1 MSSTLERLWDCI
13 IEVHRDPTRWEYAD
27 EVMDALGEVPRGT
40 PAFIK
45 RLNGYLK
52 DCDVSNRVPM
62 IGELKGDGHDHSSAH
77 QAQAK
82 ALGLAMNRLFEA
94 IHEEPEKASLV
105 VPPEYFQR
113 REMDRLSAMRESFEA
128 EAREMYGD
136 ATSIGVGDYEPPTWD
151 DTHEALLESP
161 GLLDMLIQWGDAQ
174 VKDMPDVWMAVWLGL
189 ASVHA
194 PPIRQGAQVHHP
206 QCDILLIGEIST
218 AKSGILGLV
227 SDVTPRGLFKTNFTP
242 VAFTGRIDKEGD
254 FQPGI
259 AYRANGGVLCV
270 DELDKLLI
278 RYPILDGLIRTAQTE
293 HRVQHSTALGEV
305 DYQAAFGLFAGANPK
320 GDVFS
325 DAAIRAQVP
334 FAEGLLSRYAFIKPL
349 AYTPDKVNAIADY
362 MGDTWFS
369 DEPPKGTL
377 SVDKIRSTLA
387 ALWHRLKDVVSV
399 QVDRDLRVALV
410 SHFKERQDSIAGVPL
425 LTTRDLESA
434 FKWLNASASLHVA
447 QRDVQ
452 DGAIV
457 ATAQDLDIALTMLDC
472 TVSVRQVLLAS
483 SRKAVAMS
491 PLEIAASTL
500 GRELALGELSRIDA
514 VNILMERHTVS
525 SATAY
530 RWLDDLAHRGVI
542 TINGSRNS
550 TIAATPS

>member
-27 EVMDALGEVPRGT
+27 EVMDILGEVPRGI

-52 DCDVSNRVPM
+52 ACDVSNRVPL
-62 IGELKGDGHDHSSAH
+62 IGELKADGHDHSSAH

-82 ALGLAMNRLFEA
+82 VLRLAMNRLFEA
-94 IHEEPEKASLV
+94 VHEEPDKVSLV
-105 VPPEYFQR
+105 VPPEYHER
-113 REMDRLSAMRESFEA
+113 REMERITAMRDAFEA

-161 GLLDMLIQWGDAQ
+161 DLLDMLIQWGDAQ
-174 VKDMPDVWMAVWLGL
+174 VKDMPDVWMAGWLAL

-194 PPIRQGAQVHHP
+194 PPIRQGAQVHWP
-206 QCDILLIGEIST
+206 QCDVLLIGEIST
-218 AKSGILGLV
+218 AKSGILGLFRSV
-227 SDVTPRGLFKTNFTP
+227 APKGMFKTNFTP
-242 VAFTGRIDKEGD
+242 VAFTGRIDKEGA
-254 FQPGI
+254 FKPGI
-259 AYRANGGVLCV
+259 AYRANGGVLAV

-278 RYPILDGLIRTAQTE
+278 RYPMLDGLIRTAQTE
-293 HRVQHSTALGEV
+293 HNVQHETALGEV

-325 DAAIRAQVP
+325 DAAIRAQIP

-349 AYTPDKVNAIADY
+349 AYTPEKVNTIAEY
-362 MGDTWFS
+362 MADTWFS
-369 DEPPKGTL
+369 DEPPKGIL
-377 SVDKIRSTLA
+377 NVEKIRSTFA
-387 ALWHRLKDVVSV
+387 ALWHRLKDVSSV
-399 QVDRDLRVALV
+399 RVDRELRVALAG
-410 SHFKERQDSIAGVPL
+410 HFTDSQDDVAGVPL
-425 LTTRDLESA
+425 LTTRDMESA
-434 FKWLNASASLHVA
+434 FKWLNASAALHIT
-447 QRDVQ
+447 QREVQ
-452 DGAIV
+452 DGVIV
-457 ATAQDLDIALTMLDC
+457 ATVKDLDIALTMLDC
-472 TVSVRQVLLAS
+472 TVAVRRTLLS
-483 SRKAVAMS
+483 SNRKAVAVS
-491 PLEIAASTL
+491 PLEMAATTL
-500 GRELALGELSRIDA
+500 TRVLNGQELSRLDA
-514 VNILMERHTVS
+514 VQVLMERHSVS

-550 TIAATPS
+550 TIAAAPS